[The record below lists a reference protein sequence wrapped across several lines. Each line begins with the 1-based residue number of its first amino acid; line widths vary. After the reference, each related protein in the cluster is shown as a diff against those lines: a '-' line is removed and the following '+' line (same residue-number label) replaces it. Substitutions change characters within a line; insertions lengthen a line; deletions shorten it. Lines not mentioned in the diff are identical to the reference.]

1 MLQGTD
7 LGRPVRRA
15 VAALSA
21 MLVVVGLVVASP
33 ATAVSV
39 SAPTTEPAPQPS
51 AASDDRPVSDTTL
64 DPARV
69 ALGEGVEAVADARF
83 FNPAYIISDYAFFN
97 RYAMTEAEIQAF
109 LDARIGTCISAK
121 CLNVLSVPTSSQR
134 ADPMCAAYS
143 GAASESIARIIYKV
157 QVACGVSAKAILV
170 TLQKE
175 QSLVTQKAPTDPQLR
190 KAMGYACPDTAPC
203 DPGFAGV
210 ADQIYWGARAFV
222 RYTMPPGT
230 GPGTEFYTNYNWFPV
245 GVPMG
250 IRYHP
255 NAACGTAPVT
265 IRNLAT
271 ASLYYYT
278 PYTPNASALANL
290 YGTGDACGSYGNRNF
305 WRFYTDWFGSP
316 TTLVPSG
323 VTTVRMAGSDRWQTA
338 AQISAEVY
346 PSGASTVFISVGT
359 NFADGLAAAPAAA
372 QAGAPLLLVQT
383 DAVPTATATE
393 LQRLNPSAVVIVG
406 GTQVVSEAV
415 EQRLRELVPAASVSR
430 YSGDDRFLTA
440 IAISQAAFSTG
451 ASTVFLATGGG
462 FADALAASAAAGSLG
477 APVLLVPPGA
487 MQLTDETVSEIS
499 RLGAT
504 RVIIAGGTAVV
515 SADVE
520 AQVAGI
526 AGVTEV
532 VRLGGADRWATSARI
547 NEFAFPAA
555 QRSYVANGYA
565 FPDALAAA
573 AAAGALDAPLHLAN
587 GVCTSTRSLQ
597 QMVDAGV
604 NRVIFTGGTNVLGS
618 TVTEFLTCG

>member
-1 MLQGTD
+1 MQQTID
-7 LGRPVRRA
+7 RRRA
-15 VAALSA
+15 AHRTLAVVSA
-21 MLVVVGLVVASP
+21 IAVIASLAVASP
-33 ATAVSV
+33 ATAVSTPS
-39 SAPTTEPAPQPS
+39 SAPQAVATPPATPP
-51 AASDDRPVSDTTL
+51 DRPVSDTTV

-69 ALGEGVEAVADARF
+69 PLGDGVEAVADARF

-109 LDARIGTCISAK
+109 LDARIGTCLNGK

-134 ADPMCAAYS
+134 ADPMCAAYT

-175 QSLVTQKAPTDPQLR
+175 QGLVTKTAPTDSALN

-245 GVPMG
+245 GVPMQ

-290 YGTGDACGSYGNRNF
+290 YGTGDACASYGNRNF
-305 WRFYTDWFGSP
+305 WRLYTDWFGSP

-323 VTTVRMAGSDRWQTA
+323 VTTVRMAGNDRFQTA
-338 AQISAEVY
+338 AQISADVY
-346 PSGASTVFISVGT
+346 PSGASTVFVAAGT

-372 QAGAPLLLVQT
+372 QASAPLLLVQT
-383 DAVPTATATE
+383 DVVPSSTAAE
-393 LQRLNPSAVVIVG
+393 LQRLAPTRVVIVG
-406 GTQVVSEAV
+406 GTRVVSEAV
-415 EQRLRELVPAASVSR
+415 EQRLRELAPSATIER
-430 YSGDDRFLTA
+430 FFGNDRFLTA
-440 IAISQAAFSTG
+440 ISISENAFATG
-451 ASTVFLATGGG
+451 ATTVFLATGGG

-477 APVLLVPPGA
+477 APVLLVPSGSTE
-487 MQLTDETVSEIS
+487 LTPETVNEIT

-515 SADVE
+515 SAGVE
-520 AQVAGI
+520 TQAAGI

-532 VRLGGADRWATSARI
+532 IRLGGADRWATSALI
-547 NEFAFPAA
+547 NEFAFPTA
-555 QRSYVANGYA
+555 QHSYLANGYA
-565 FPDALAAA
+565 FPDALSAA
-573 AAAGALDAPLHLAN
+573 AAAGALDAPLHLSN

-597 QMVDAGV
+597 HMVDAGV
-604 NRVIFTGGTNVLGS
+604 SRVVFIGGTNVLGS
-618 TVTEFLTCG
+618 TVNEFLTCG